1 VTQIT
6 DHLAKVRDTV
16 AHAAQR
22 SGRSADAVTIVAVSK
37 KHSAATVRAAY
48 DAGQRDFGENFVQEA
63 VEKIAALGLPDAKWH
78 FIGRIQA
85 NKTRDIARY
94 FDWVH
99 TVDRAKIARRLSE
112 HRAHYAPPLD
122 VCIQVNLGAEPQKG
136 GVAPADLPGLVA
148 EVQSLPKI
156 RLRGLM
162 TMPPASA
169 DDSTLRAIFGELAR
183 LERELVRAG
192 AALDTLSMGMSGD
205 LEIAVE
211 CGSTMV
217 RIGTAIF
224 GERPPDLRDD
234 AATTA

>member
-1 VTQIT
+1 
-6 DHLAKVRDTV
+6 
-16 AHAAQR
+16 
-22 SGRSADAVTIVAVSK
+22 
-37 KHSAATVRAAY
+37 
-48 DAGQRDFGENFVQEA
+48 
-63 VEKIAALGLPDAKWH
+63 
-78 FIGRIQA
+78 
-85 NKTRDIARY
+85 
-94 FDWVH
+94 
-99 TVDRAKIARRLSE
+99 
-112 HRAHYAPPLD
+112 
-122 VCIQVNLGAEPQKG
+122 
-136 GVAPADLPGLVA
+136 
-148 EVQSLPKI
+148 
-156 RLRGLM
+156 
-162 TMPPASA
+162 MPPASA